1 MSLCF
6 THSELAELAGRKRRS
21 AIVRWLDKRGTPYV
35 LDADGWPKV
44 LRSAILDQVQTTPHP
59 AEPQLRFQ

>member
-6 THSELAELAGRKRRS
+6 TREELQEMAGRTRRS
-21 AIVRWLDKRGTPYV
+21 AVVRWLDARQIPYV

-44 LRSAILDQVQTTPHP
+44 LRTAVLDQSHATPHP